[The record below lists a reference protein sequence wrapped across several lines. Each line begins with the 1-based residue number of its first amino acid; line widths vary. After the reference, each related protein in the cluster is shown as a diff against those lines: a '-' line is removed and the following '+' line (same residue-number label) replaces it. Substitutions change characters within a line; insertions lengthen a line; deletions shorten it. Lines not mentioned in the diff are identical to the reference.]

1 MWLPDFSTRNRNG
14 SLQSSTASRQTFFL
28 SRQNNYLLVNL
39 MDRSMGCSTMYT
51 INSSN
56 LQINF
61 PYFALSL
68 NITNLFLYI
77 PVFILHKPSFKSPTS
92 SMFIGEWRKL
102 SIYHTESFSYISIGL
117 NNILFRL
124 GYYFSDTTQNAA
136 ATKISVAS
144 LC

>member
-1 MWLPDFSTRNRNG
+1 MWLPDFSTRNRSG

-39 MDRSMGCSTMYT
+39 MERSMECSTMYT

-77 PVFILHKPSFKSPTS
+77 PVIILHIQGRTFLQKSHQQYVH
-92 SMFIGEWRKL
+92 WRMEKIVHL
-102 SIYHTESFSYISIGL
+102 SHR
-117 NNILFRL
+117 ILQLHLYRPKQYLIQTWILLIF
-124 GYYFSDTTQNAA
+124 
-136 ATKISVAS
+136 
-144 LC
+144 

>member
-1 MWLPDFSTRNRNG
+1 MWLPDFSTRNRSG

-39 MDRSMGCSTMYT
+39 MDRSMGCSTIYT

-77 PVFILHKPSFKSPTS
+77 PVIILHIQGRTFLQKSHQQYVH
-92 SMFIGEWRKL
+92 WRMEKIVHL
-102 SIYHTESFSYISIGL
+102 SHR
-117 NNILFRL
+117 ILQLHLYRPKQYLIQTWILLF
-124 GYYFSDTTQNAA
+124 
-136 ATKISVAS
+136 
-144 LC
+144 